1 MTVKVNHGAMEGKGM
16 GFIMGID
23 HVISIISILGSSVIT
38 LILSTFFFQPV
49 QDKENYLY
57 RKREYMN
64 LYMDLRKIYF
74 IDL

>member
-1 MTVKVNHGAMEGKGM
+1 M

-49 QDKENYLY
+49 QDK
-57 RKREYMN
+57 KT
-64 LYMDLRKIYF
+64 IY
-74 IDL
+74 IKKEGT